1 MIKAVANQKLDLS
14 KEEYNYYLELEKSF
28 GKDAF
33 IGLFRTNDK
42 GHIISVMPPQ
52 AGPTAMILIF
62 FLLNVMFNQRLRSF
76 DDWMGQ
82 IEKIEQRVLVI
93 EEKLKERT

>member
-1 MIKAVANQKLDLS
+1 MIKAIAHQKLDLS
-14 KEEYNYYLELEKSF
+14 KEEYTYYLELEKSF

-33 IGLFRTNDK
+33 VGLFRTNDR
-42 GHIISVMPPQ
+42 GHIVSVMPPQ

-76 DDWMGQ
+76 EGWMKE
-82 IEKIEQRVLVI
+82 IEKIEKRVLAI
-93 EEKLKERT
+93 EQKLEERD